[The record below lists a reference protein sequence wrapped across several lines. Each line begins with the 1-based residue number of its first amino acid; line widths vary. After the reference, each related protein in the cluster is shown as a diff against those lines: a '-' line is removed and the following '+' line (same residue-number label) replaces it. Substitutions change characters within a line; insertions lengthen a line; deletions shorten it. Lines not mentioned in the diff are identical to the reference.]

1 MGGNINTLACKHIKA
16 DGADRDKR
24 CRQPSGEMSSSAV
37 ILKSEVFAIST
48 VVCMRWAGERFCFAV
63 IFRVLVLILN
73 QKADRCSAG
82 IVFKDAA
89 YNLNPVTLDTCCRNL
104 SLWFP
109 LVQLFFDKAGINF
122 DSGRHPV
129 NNCAD
134 GRTVGFPENRNSN
147 VISKCILHSN
157 QILL

>member
-73 QKADRCSAG
+73 QK
-82 IVFKDAA
+82 
-89 YNLNPVTLDTCCRNL
+89 
-104 SLWFP
+104 
-109 LVQLFFDKAGINF
+109 
-122 DSGRHPV
+122 
-129 NNCAD
+129 
-134 GRTVGFPENRNSN
+134 
-147 VISKCILHSN
+147 
-157 QILL
+157 QIGVPQE